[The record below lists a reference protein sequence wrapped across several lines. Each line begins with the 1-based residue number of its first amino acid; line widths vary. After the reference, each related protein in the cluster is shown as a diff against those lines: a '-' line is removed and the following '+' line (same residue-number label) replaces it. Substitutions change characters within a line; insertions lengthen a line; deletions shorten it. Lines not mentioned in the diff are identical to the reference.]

1 MRQPTPIDN
10 HRHCNG
16 QWLGLLVLCYLLLH
30 STIVSANTNLY
41 RETELAL
48 GRDPHAALQTV
59 QTQLEK
65 LQLPQQRAE
74 WRLLESQA
82 HYLLVDAAKAQ
93 HAAQAGL
100 NEPETRVT
108 PLVRQ
113 RLQLALANALD
124 LQGDAAAGLLMVEP
138 IVQAAESGTD
148 NELLVEALL
157 TRGVLLTSLTDFSAA
172 LDDLNRAYKLAPHEH
187 PVIAKGDVAGAIANA
202 HDARY
207 DDKQAIP
214 WFEQAVAHQR
224 KNDNRIGLSIALFG
238 LGAALKR
245 NMQLDK
251 AEPLLLESLQL
262 SAALGDDQG
271 VAYAEKELAGLAIV
285 RGDYTLAEQRFDH
298 AAALFERTGNPFMKL
313 DITIGKAKIAERRGR
328 YDEAERLLQDAEQQA
343 NKLTMPMAHAQIA
356 RSRASTAAAQKAYQR
371 AYEQHVR
378 FFELYDQARRV
389 SGESQLANLRAQFA
403 SAQARHQSE
412 LLQQQN
418 ALQQARLHE
427 QAQQLWLYVSLFALF
442 LVTTVSL
449 LLFAWRS
456 RQIRQHLTQLALTD
470 ELTGVANRR
479 HIFELLK
486 QECERAKRYQLP
498 LCVVAI
504 DLDHFKQINDRYGH
518 AIGDSVLKA
527 FAAASKQILRQTDH
541 IGRMGGEEFLICLPH
556 TELNEAR
563 HIIQRLQDA
572 MQIMPG
578 MATQPG
584 LTVSFSAGLTV
595 LLTSDHSADTLLA
608 RADEAMYRAKQA
620 GRNRVEL
627 SPVHLHKSPDD
638 SAANA
643 AAALSD

>member
-1 MRQPTPIDN
+1 MRQLTPPDT
-10 HRHCNG
+10 RHHCRR
-16 QWLGLLVLCYLLLH
+16 QWWRLLALCYLALH
-30 STIVSANTNLY
+30 SVTTSANSTLY
-41 RETELAL
+41 RETELAI

-59 QTQLEK
+59 QAQLDK
-65 LQLPQQRAE
+65 AQLPQQRAE

-93 HAAQAGL
+93 RAAEAGL
-100 NEPETRVT
+100 TEPEARVT
-108 PLVRQ
+108 TLVRQ

-124 LQGDAAAGLLMVEP
+124 LQGDAAAGLLRVEP

-157 TRGVLLTSLTDFSAA
+157 TRGVLLTSLTDFSSA

-207 DDKQAIP
+207 DDQQAIP

-245 NMQLDK
+245 NQQLDK

-285 RGDYTLAEQRFDH
+285 RGDYTLAAQRFDH

-328 YDEAERLLQDAEQQA
+328 YDEAERLLQEAEQQA
-343 NKLTMPMAHAQIA
+343 NQLTMPMAHAQIA

-403 SAQARHQSE
+403 SAQARQQSE
-412 LLQQQN
+412 LLQHQN

-442 LVTTVSL
+442 LVSTVSL
-449 LLFAWRS
+449 LFFAWRS
-456 RQIRQHLTQLALTD
+456 RQTRQHLTQLALTD

-504 DLDHFKQINDRYGH
+504 DLDHFKRINDQYGH
-518 AIGDSVLKA
+518 AVGDSVLRE
-527 FAAASKQILRQTDH
+527 FASASKQILRQTDH
-541 IGRMGGEEFLICLPH
+541 IGRIGGEEFLICLPH
-556 TELNEAR
+556 TELNEAQR
-563 HIIQRLQDA
+563 IIQRLQDA
-572 MQIMPG
+572 MQILPRT
-578 MATQPG
+578 ASPEE

-595 LLTSDHSADTLLA
+595 LLTSDQNADSLLA

-627 SPVHLHKSPDD
+627 SPTNLHKTAADPA
-638 SAANA
+638 SAT
-643 AAALSD
+643 ALMSE